1 MSKQRK
7 GAGRL
12 DGQAATEITHIAK
25 KNQKKYRPTIRYD
38 TRTSG
43 NIHKTVPAQM
53 TWIRDKQN
61 VYVTPSQQ
69 MAEK

>member
-25 KNQKKYRPTIRYD
+25 KTRRNIGLLYAMTPEPQEIYIRLCQ
-38 TRTSG
+38 
-43 NIHKTVPAQM
+43 HK
-53 TWIRDKQN
+53 
-61 VYVTPSQQ
+61 
-69 MAEK
+69 

>member
-25 KNQKKYRPTIRYD
+25 KKLEEIQAYY
-38 TRTSG
+38 TR
-43 NIHKTVPAQM
+43 
-53 TWIRDKQN
+53 
-61 VYVTPSQQ
+61 
-69 MAEK
+69 

>member
-25 KNQKKYRPTIRYD
+25 KLEEIQAYY
-38 TRTSG
+38 TR
-43 NIHKTVPAQM
+43 
-53 TWIRDKQN
+53 
-61 VYVTPSQQ
+61 
-69 MAEK
+69 